1 MRRNKEVLVACM
13 CAALA
18 FAIASDAT
26 IATAGPGMS
35 ASAKK
40 RCTKKHASKKKK
52 KKCNQN
58 RKSAATRSPVIRA
71 TLTWGNG
78 AADDVDMDLFVFDA
92 DGNAAGDGSDTIPM
106 SSITPDFSGRAG
118 FEQFTDSL

>member
-18 FAIASDAT
+18 FAISSDAT
-26 IATAGPGMS
+26 IATAGPGTK

-40 RCTKKHASKKKK
+40 RCMKKHASKKKKK

-58 RKSAATRSPVIRA
+58 RKSSATRSPVIRA

-118 FEQFTDSL
+118 FEQ